1 MNFSCFQL
9 MQSLNVQVIWNVIL
23 TKYVSKDLVF
33 LHVAESVV
41 AKMLFVHQNFIK
53 ENANAFQDSLEPDV
67 KNFAKK
73 GIGDK
78 IATNHANAIAQILF
92 VIQLMVVFVDQAIE
106 VKINQ

>member
-53 ENANAFQDSLEPDV
+53 ENANAFQDSVAILILVAKRV
-67 KNFAKK
+67 KEL
-73 GIGDK
+73 
-78 IATNHANAIAQILF
+78 TILH
-92 VIQLMVVFVDQAIE
+92 E
-106 VKINQ
+106 N

>member
-1 MNFSCFQL
+1 

-53 ENANAFQDSLEPDV
+53 ENANAFQDSVAILILVAKRV
-67 KNFAKK
+67 K
-73 GIGDK
+73 
-78 IATNHANAIAQILF
+78 
-92 VIQLMVVFVDQAIE
+92 
-106 VKINQ
+106 